1 MAMNNKLSAIVA
13 VVTTSTGVDG
23 FFFNE
28 LPKYLSLTA
37 TTLGIVLAGYL
48 ILVNHRIYKKTKL
61 EIEILKE
68 QAIKNKSKGAE

>member
-1 MAMNNKLSAIVA
+1 MNNKLSAIVA

-48 ILVNHRIYKKTKL
+48 ILVNHRI
-61 EIEILKE
+61 
-68 QAIKNKSKGAE
+68 